1 MFLVK
6 WNVIFK
12 IYVNIL
18 SDLCTPDISLSKL
31 EILYFTFIWLL
42 IPTYLNISICGIFK
56 PQSDLWSLSQKYL
69 SSNED
74 CFDCLP
80 NSNYPDTSWLFFQDA
95 TTTTTPLSIWSNHN
109 TWWPGEVLKR
119 AGVHVWGA
127 VWLLC
132 RWLNLLNLWNL
143 WRLFF
148 HHIFMLVLPVIVSYN
163 IVNINKNHFMI
174 LIWNICLLW
183 IRINSL

>member
-31 EILYFTFIWLL
+31 EISYFTFIWLL
-42 IPTYLNISICGIFK
+42 IPTYLNIPICGIFK

-74 CFDCLP
+74 CFACLP
-80 NSNYPDTSWLFFQDA
+80 HSNYSDTSWLYCQEA
-95 TTTTTPLSIWSNHN
+95 TTTTAQPSTPLSIWSNHN

-148 HHIFMLVLPVIVSYN
+148 HHIFMLVLPVILSYY
-163 IVNINKNHFMI
+163 IVNINNMI
-174 LIWNICLLW
+174 LWF
-183 IRINSL
+183 